1 MATHGSWRNPVS
13 VVLAVA
19 LLVVWMRQPETTVTE
34 VEVVDGSQ
42 LDRIIYKGLSERER
56 EAIRAALLRKLTS
69 RCGRAFNEA
78 GLLNLQ
84 QVIDRIGITIK
95 HSRFLYIQGPA
106 ANRLADGRLQNKY
119 KDNFST
125 GRAQAGT
132 VPHIRFDRHLTT
144 DGLVHIY
151 LHDSAFLGD
160 TFLAPLLGW
169 STLDDLLT
177 HELIH
182 AGGQPPKPGFFGP
195 IRHDLAGYSHYDR
208 IIRACR

>member
-1 MATHGSWRNPVS
+1 MCP
-13 VVLAVA
+13 
-19 LLVVWMRQPETTVTE
+19 PETTVTE
-34 VEVVDGSQ
+34 VEAVDGSK
-42 LDRIIYKGLSERER
+42 LDPIIFKGFSARER
-56 EAIRAALLRKLTS
+56 EAIRAALLRKLTN

-84 QVIDRIGITIK
+84 QVIDRIGLTIK
-95 HSRFLYIQGPA
+95 HSRFLYIQGAA
-106 ANRLADGRLQNKY
+106 ANHLADDRLQNKY

-132 VPHIRFDRHLTT
+132 VPHIRFNKRLTT

-160 TFLAPLLGW
+160 SFLAPLLGW

-182 AGGQPPKPGFFGP
+182 AGGQPPKPGLFGP
-195 IRHDLAGYSHYDR
+195 VRHDLAGFSHYDR